1 MVNSM
6 KARHAGEGRVL
17 DFLKYRYI
25 SAAVSVLMLA
35 GFFLVYAYKMYTTA
49 DGHTF
54 NYSVDFTGGIQASYL
69 FNKPVT
75 GEQLVAILEKKGWPG
90 SVTREFSPKEHL
102 VRVKKE
108 SKDVAQEADL
118 IGKALKEGLGNEYTI
133 SLQQTDSVG
142 SASGATWRAKS
153 LSAIFIALFLM
164 LLYIALRFWS
174 FAYAMGA
181 IVSLFHD
188 ALIVLLL
195 FLIFDKEISMNVIG
209 AILATLGYSINDTI
223 VIFSRIRE
231 NVALMPG
238 RSMYDVINTS
248 ITETLSRTLLTTFA
262 TTLVVIALFIFGGET
277 LRDLSLA
284 LLVGIVFGIYS
295 TIFIATPV
303 LYMLYPKNN
312 A

>member
-1 MVNSM
+1 M